1 MPYFNESLSPREISV
16 LRLVAQG
23 LTVKM
28 IAIRL
33 GMTTRTV
40 HFHFANIKA
49 KLGVHT
55 MEEVMFV
62 AGREDLLGEYWTG
75 EEVDI
80 GEEVD

>member
-1 MPYFNESLSPREISV
+1 MMPYFNESLSPREISV

-28 IAIRL
+28 AASRL

-75 EEVDI
+75 EEVEL
-80 GEEVD
+80 GE